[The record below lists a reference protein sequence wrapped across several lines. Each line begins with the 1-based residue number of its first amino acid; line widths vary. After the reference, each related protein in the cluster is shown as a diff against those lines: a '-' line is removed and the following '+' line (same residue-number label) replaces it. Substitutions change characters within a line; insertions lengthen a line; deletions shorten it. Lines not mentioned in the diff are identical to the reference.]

1 MTSGGDV
8 CNIGTSELIYEAN
21 RFTGFCV
28 IRFLPACRSEETMI
42 IYLYGSAKYTTVLM
56 SVFPGKVSTG
66 LGHHR
71 VGVCFHFA
79 TSEVK

>member
-21 RFTGFCV
+21 RCTGFCV
-28 IRFLPACRSEETMI
+28 IRFLPACLSEETMI